1 MRKKEL
7 EANLEKLERLIRTG
21 FIDLEEMIE
30 SIGDKINHKKQEEPY
45 QSLQDKKVKAETKK
59 IDLEN
64 EMVIGELVKKEDVQ
78 KLLSTIKESLLKNFI
93 NFGRD
98 NAKEILTVLGIPEK
112 KKELTKILDELIG
125 ESLDNIVKEIEKLN

>member
-125 ESLDNIVKEIEKLN
+125 ESLDNIVKEIEKLF

>member
-1 MRKKEL
+1 MNSNYTIGENKAKID
-7 EANLEKLERLIRTG
+7 KLYKMIEQLYDRMTA
-21 FIDLEEMIE
+21 LEE
-30 SIGDKINHKKQEEPY
+30 DKNPEEY

-64 EMVIGELVKKEDVQ
+64 NILIGELVKKEDVQ

-112 KKELTKILDELIG
+112 KKELTKILDELIK
-125 ESLDNIVKEIEKLN
+125 EFLDNIVKEIEKLN

>member
-1 MRKKEL
+1 MNEKEL
-7 EANLEKLERLIRTG
+7 KEIAEKVAKILG
-21 FIDLEEMIE
+21 VFKPEE
-30 SIGDKINHKKQEEPY
+30 DY
-45 QSLQDKKVKAETKK
+45 VSLQDKKIIEETKK

-64 EMVIGELVKKEDVQ
+64 NILIGELVKKEDVQ

-112 KKELTKILDELIG
+112 KKELTKILDELIK
-125 ESLDNIVKEIEKLN
+125 EFLDNIVKEIEKLN